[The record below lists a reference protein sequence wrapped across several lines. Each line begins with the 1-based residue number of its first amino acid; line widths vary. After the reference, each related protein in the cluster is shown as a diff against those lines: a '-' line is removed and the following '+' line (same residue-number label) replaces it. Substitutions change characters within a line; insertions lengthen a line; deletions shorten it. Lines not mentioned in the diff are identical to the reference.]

1 MGENIVKA
9 TLQGVFKKEGKTFK
23 MYSYD
28 NTTDN
33 GKIMVVTGIVD
44 FVEQTM
50 KFKVAPIEE

>member
-1 MGENIVKA
+1 
-9 TLQGVFKKEGKTFK
+9 